1 MNHPF
6 FKLDSRLVRLG
17 EEAMEKARTT
27 FAGIEEIQ
35 EYNQQKMLAA
45 FIQNGVSE
53 SHFVGS
59 TGYGYDDRGRET
71 LDAVFA
77 QVMGCLL
84 YTSDAADE

>member
-59 TGYGYDDRGRET
+59 T
-71 LDAVFA
+71 
-77 QVMGCLL
+77 
-84 YTSDAADE
+84 